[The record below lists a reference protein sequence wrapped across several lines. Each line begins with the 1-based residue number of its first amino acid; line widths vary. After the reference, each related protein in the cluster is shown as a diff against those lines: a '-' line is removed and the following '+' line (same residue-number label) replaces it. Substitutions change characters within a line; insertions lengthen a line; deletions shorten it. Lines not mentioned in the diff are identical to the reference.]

1 MKRTDAGSRKKIAWA
16 AILVGVLL
24 GALTYLFI
32 RGVQGQLWQQSIRT
46 IMESTQQGRNTL
58 QIQLQDDGRSMSNM
72 AGALSRGQP
81 AQLRARMQTYADLE
95 GDLVLYLPDGAC
107 LPEMAGRDEAVE
119 QALQGT
125 AQSGVINPHISSI
138 SGVNVFDLYVKV
150 ALQDGTAAAL
160 VKEYA
165 VGAMV
170 DSFSVSFY
178 DDAGFSYVTNRQ
190 GDVLIR
196 PPHPNS
202 NKTVQNLF
210 DMLSGPGNDADS
222 VAQFAQSLEDSRT
235 GWAVFDYAGEPMAFC
250 YTPLDLETDWYFISI
265 IPVKTVNAQT
275 QDILR
280 RALLLVGCVILGL
293 VLLAGFY
300 LRYIRRAH
308 VRLKNQAEY
317 TGRLYNAIPEGIA
330 ISAVDP
336 PYRFVQLN
344 QEGLRLLS
352 YAEAAGED
360 AINGL
365 CLQDVIVPEDYAG
378 IAALFHE
385 AAVHGHKSTF
395 EVRVC
400 QRGGGY
406 FWAAGIVERTLDEE
420 GQPILIT
427 AIHDVTAEKLAE
439 EEAERE
445 KLQERL
451 TLVRAISN
459 AYPVII
465 SLNLSKDTLSFVY
478 KRPDLMLEMGT
489 ERTYSELY
497 CAMRSTIH
505 PDSAAVFQQRFEPE
519 ALRSSLAQKDV
530 VYLEVKQRLSDGQ
543 YHWVASQIIAVD
555 NPYSQD
561 QLAILISRRVDEQRH
576 EEEQR
581 QQALQS
587 ALDSARAA
595 SEAKGQFLSNM
606 SHDIRTP
613 MNAIVGMTA
622 IAAAH
627 LDDRERVADC
637 LRKISLSSKHLLS
650 LINDVLDMSKV
661 ESGKLSLREEP
672 FNFAQLVADSVELI
686 RPQAEAGQLKLDVH
700 LEPLKKE
707 AVVGDALRVRQV
719 LVNILSNAVKYTP
732 AGGSIRLEARQEGGI
747 RRGYQRYVFQC
758 VDTGVGMS
766 PAFLERLFQPFERA
780 QDAISSQVTGTG
792 LGMAI
797 TKNLVDLMNGEIVAE
812 SQPGVGSSFTVSL
825 PLRLQDGGQ
834 EEVPEAWLGVR
845 SLMVDDDRQTCEN
858 AVELLE
864 DMGLRAQFVTEGAAA
879 VRQVVEEKETDDPF
893 RLVIVDWKMPG
904 MDGVEVVRQIRQE
917 VGPEIPVFVLTAYDW
932 SEVEVEARAAGV
944 TAFIA
949 KPFYRSKVCHL
960 LHEVGGEKQPVEQ
973 DGPVDSPN
981 FGGKR
986 ALLVEDNEIN
996 REIARTL
1003 LEEAGVEV
1011 EEACDGEAAVCRVS
1025 EAGPGYYDLILMD
1038 IQMPRMDGYEA
1049 TRRIRAL
1056 PRPDAQEVPIVAM
1069 TANAFEED
1077 VRAALRAGMND
1088 HFAKPIDVKALEQLL
1103 RKYL

>member
-1 MKRTDAGSRKKIAWA
+1 MKRTHAGSRKRIAWT
-16 AILVGVLL
+16 AILVGMVL

-32 RGVQGQLWQQSIRT
+32 RGVQNQLWQQSIRT

-58 QIQLQDDGRSMSNM
+58 QIQLQGDGQSMGSM
-72 AGALSRGQP
+72 AGGLAELSRDEP
-81 AQLRARMQTYADLE
+81 TQLRERMQTYADLE
-95 GDLVLYLPDGAC
+95 DALVLYLPEDAC
-107 LPEMAGRDEAVE
+107 LPETARRDEAVE

-125 AQSGVINPHISSI
+125 AQSGIVDPHISSVTGI
-138 SGVNVFDLYVKV
+138 NVFDLYVKV
-150 ALQDGTAAAL
+150 TLQDGTDAAL

-222 VAQFAQSLEDSRT
+222 VARFAQSLEESRT
-235 GWAVFDYAGEPMAFC
+235 GWAVFDYAGGPMAFC

-265 IPVKTVNAQT
+265 IPVKTINAQT
-275 QDILR
+275 QDILQ
-280 RALLLVGCVILGL
+280 RALLLMGCVILGL
-293 VLLAGFY
+293 VFLAGFY
-300 LRYIRRAH
+300 LRYIKRAH
-308 VRLKNQAEY
+308 IRLKNHAEY
-317 TGRLYNAIPEGIA
+317 TDHLYNAIPEGIA
-330 ISAVDP
+330 IITVDP
-336 PYRFVQLN
+336 PYRFVHLN
-344 QEGLRLLS
+344 QEGLRLLCFP
-352 YAEAAGED
+352 GEN
-360 AINGL
+360 AIEGL
-365 CLQDVIVPEDYAG
+365 CLQDVIVSEDYAG
-378 IAALFHE
+378 IAALFRE
-385 AAVHGHKSTF
+385 AAVHAHKNTF

-400 QRGGGY
+400 QRDGGY

-478 KRPDLMLEMGT
+478 KRPGLMLDMGT
-489 ERTYSELY
+489 EKSYSELY
-497 CAMRSTIH
+497 RAMQSTIH
-505 PDSAAVFQQRFEPE
+505 PDSAAVFQQRFGPA
-519 ALRSSLAQKDV
+519 ALQATLTQKDE

-581 QQALQS
+581 RQALQS

-622 IAAAH
+622 IATAH
-627 LDDRERVADC
+627 VDDRERVVDC

-672 FNFAQLVADSVELI
+672 FNFAQLVADAAELM

-719 LVNILSNAVKYTP
+719 LLNILSNAVKYTP
-732 AGGSIRLEARQEGGI
+732 AGGSIRLEARQEGGV

-766 PAFLERLFQPFERA
+766 PAFLERLFQPFERS

-825 PLRLQDGGQ
+825 PLQLQDGGQ
-834 EEVPEAWLGVR
+834 EEVPEEWLGIR
-845 SLMVDDDRQTCEN
+845 SLMVDDDQQTCEN

-879 VRQVVEEKETDDPF
+879 VRQVLEGKERGDPF
-893 RLVIVDWKMPG
+893 RLVIVDWKMPD
-904 MDGVEVVRQIRQE
+904 MDGVEVARRIRQE
-917 VGPEIPVFVLTAYDW
+917 VGPEIPVIVLTAYDW
-932 SEVEVEARAAGV
+932 SEVEGEARAAGV
-944 TAFIA
+944 TAFIT
-949 KPFYRSKVCHL
+949 KPFYRSKACYL
-960 LHEVGGEKQPVEQ
+960 LHELSGEKQPVEPN
-973 DGPVDSPN
+973 GPVDSPN
-981 FGGKR
+981 FFGKR

-1003 LEEAGVEV
+1003 LEEAGVQV
-1011 EEACDGEAAVCRVS
+1011 EEACDGEAAVSRV
-1025 EAGPGYYDLILMD
+1025 AGAEPGYYDLILMD

-1056 PRPDAQEVPIVAM
+1056 PRPDAQEIPIVAM